1 LSNVLTL
8 DPVAAESEAPIHR
21 RLRPLSRALAW
32 LFTMLLVLFT
42 LYLLAGI
49 VVALFFSAH
58 VQMNAEGATVSFS
71 LHGVLP
77 PPIPGTVRLSDQ
89 SLITRLSGVVDL
101 VIAMAPVIF
110 IFWHLRELFRLY
122 AAGTVFA
129 RENAQHL
136 KHIGIWL
143 IAYPFA
149 KFAANMLFQLA
160 GGVDHHWFYMIEVY
174 ALVLGIIVVA
184 IAQVMEFGHEIE
196 QEKDSFI

>member
-1 LSNVLTL
+1 MSNVLTL
-8 DPVAAESEAPIHR
+8 DPIVAASETAAHR

-32 LFTMLLVLFT
+32 LFTTLLILFA
-42 LYLLAGI
+42 LYLLAEI
-49 VVALFFSAH
+49 VIALFFSAH
-58 VQMNAEGATVSFS
+58 VQMNSQGATVSFS
-71 LHGVLP
+71 LHGVFP

-89 SLITRLSGVVDL
+89 PLITRLSGVVDL
-101 VIAMAPVIF
+101 IVAMTPIIF
-110 IFWHLRELFRLY
+110 IFRHLRELFRLY
-122 AAGTVFA
+122 AGGTVFA
-129 RENAQHL
+129 RENALHL
-136 KHIGIWL
+136 KRIGIWL

>member
-1 LSNVLTL
+1 MS
-8 DPVAAESEAPIHR
+8 
-21 RLRPLSRALAW
+21 W
-32 LFTMLLVLFT
+32 LFTGLLIFFA
-42 LYLLAGI
+42 LYLFAGI
-49 VVALFFSAH
+49 LVVLFFSAH
-58 VQMNAEGATVSFS
+58 VQMNSQGATISFS
-71 LHGVLP
+71 LHGILP
-77 PPIPGTVRLSDQ
+77 PAMPGTVRLSDQ
-89 SLITRLSGVVDL
+89 PLITRLSGIVDL
-101 VIAMAPVIF
+101 IIAMAPIIF

-136 KHIGIWL
+136 KRIGIWL

-149 KFAANMLFQLA
+149 KFVANMLFQLA
-160 GGVDHHWFYMIEVY
+160 GGVDRNWFYMVEIY